1 MIYVVRHGH
10 TDWNNKKITMGRK
23 DIPLNKLGIEEA
35 YNTSKLLEGINF
47 DLIIC
52 SPLVRARQTADII
65 NKSRNNQIIFD
76 ERIVE
81 RDMGNL
87 EGKPYTKDNSQIWDI
102 NINTNSNNIETMEK
116 FKNRVYG
123 FLIEVENTYS
133 DKNILLITHGG
144 VSALINCYFN
154 DNLYEGTISNKFLKN
169 CDYACYS
176 CTTDF
181 NKAKKKK

>member
-23 DIPLNKLGIEEA
+23 DISLNELGVEEA
-35 YNTSKLLEGINF
+35 YNTSKLLEKIDF

-52 SPLVRARQTADII
+52 SPLIRARQTADII
-65 NKSRNNQIIFD
+65 NKNRNNQIVFD
-76 ERIVE
+76 ERILE
-81 RDMGNL
+81 RSMGDL
-87 EGKPYTKDNSQIWDI
+87 EGKHYTDDNSQIWDI
-102 NINTNSNNIETMEK
+102 NINANGNNIETMED
-116 FKNRVYG
+116 FKSRVYD
-123 FLIEVENTYS
+123 FLIEIENKYS
-133 DKNILLITHGG
+133 DKNILLVTHGG

-176 CTTDF
+176 SSR
-181 NKAKKKK
+181 NKNKVRKK